1 VGHSSTIKVLV
12 ASLLVGS
19 VALAQ
24 QGLIT
29 EPWSNLPPTAV
40 APVVNPH
47 PMPASGLP
55 PLSAAAPV
63 TPPAPAPAPEVAAGD
78 GPPAAKWSPPVV
90 TLLVDP
96 WQRTVSAPPTQRSR
110 WLPKTQE
117 IIDPWAKIRPAEPPR
132 VASGPT
138 EGPVRSTIF

>member
-1 VGHSSTIKVLV
+1 VGHSSTIKLLV

-29 EPWSNLPPTAV
+29 EPWSNLPPTTAAPAV
-40 APVVNPH
+40 NAY

-63 TPPAPAPAPEVAAGD
+63 TPPAPVPQVAAGERL
-78 GPPAAKWSPPVV
+78 PAAKWSPPVV

-96 WQRTVSAPPTQRSR
+96 WQRTVSAPPAQRSR

-117 IIDPWAKIRPAEPPR
+117 IVDPWANAGPAEPPR
-132 VASGPT
+132 VASRPT